1 VNCNRFS
8 FVIFGCLVSSLC
20 LFSVFSSALFF
31 LFPGFPLGPYLRSSL
46 LPPLGND
53 DPEGCKELTCF
64 FRVLGK
70 GMRRKVASWFLRT
83 CHDL

>member
-1 VNCNRFS
+1 LPYLGAS
-8 FVIFGCLVSSLC
+8 FRVC
-20 LFSVFSSALFF
+20 VFFLFF
-31 LFPGFPLGPYLRSSL
+31 LLLFFFPGFTFGPYLRSSL
-46 LPPLGND
+46 LPRLGND
-53 DPEGCKELTCF
+53 DPEECKELTCF